1 MTETPDRPDDEQPEQ
16 PGQPDQQPGCEP
28 TWLRPVRP
36 AVRAAVRPAVRPAG
50 YGQPGY
56 GQPRLRPAGLRPA
69 GTASSYGQQGYGR
82 ATPQQYGQQGYD
94 PYAQQY
100 QQGYGQYAYGAYP
113 GAPYGIHPGTGLPY
127 SDKSKLV
134 AGLLQILIPLGLGR
148 FYMGQTGLGVAQL
161 VVTLVTCGI
170 GAVWPFVDGIVILV
184 SDAPKDADG
193 RVLKS

>member
-1 MTETPDRPDDEQPEQ
+1 MTETPDRPEDAQPEQ
-16 PGQPDQQPGCEP
+16 PQQPPDQPGQEP
-28 TWLRPVRP
+28 GRPEV
-36 AVRAAVRPAVRPAG
+36 
-50 YGQPGY
+50 PG
-56 GQPRLRPAGLRPA
+56 PEA
-69 GTASSYGQQGYGR
+69 GQQYG
-82 ATPQQYGQQGYD
+82 QQYGQQGYD
-94 PYAQQY
+94 PYAPQY
-100 QQGYGQYAYGAYP
+100 QQPGYGQYAYGQYGYGAYP

-170 GAVWPFVDGIVILV
+170 GAVWPFIDGIVILV